1 MTHDV
6 PEDQKCCGNC
16 GRPRVEVEEVVS
28 DELDIQLAVRRV
40 VHHRKVY
47 AAACGCAAQPFVRG
61 AAPLKLF
68 PRASVSVQAIAF
80 AVTSRYMWGLPLHR
94 LTTIC
99 HQHGAD
105 VPDGTLVGI
114 FHAIDEHRLL
124 QPVYDAICVRNRQSK
139 HLHADETTWR
149 QLWLA
154 RGKRGYIWC
163 FVGADTTVFVFDPG
177 RDHTVVLKYLGLDDT
192 AWGGQVVELICDFM
206 GAYDKAARVAN
217 AQERRLQLNR
227 CWTHYRRLLVKI
239 RDHYPSDRR
248 VQAVTGQ
255 WLEMI
260 GDLFRLHHK
269 RDLAPDGSLE
279 QHEAQAAFAGCLQEM
294 EEARAQQLARPE
306 LAPQLRHFLEFGEEH
321 WEELTRCA
329 ADPHQDIDNNR
340 DEREMRHP
348 VIIRKNAY
356 GSGAEWAAHQTC
368 QFLTIGRTLLR
379 HGRNP
384 LEWNLAYF
392 EACARA
398 GGQVPEDWERFL
410 PWLSQPQGPGD
421 GGPGSRTAP
430 REETAPAEPEPP
442 AGDVRDVAAGPDG
455 AFSPEQPATPH
466 TPDSEDRA
474 ELRDGAIPN
483 IKPEQTAAP
492 PATGAG
498 CPAPIFGTA
507 PVASRP
513 TAAMQHPPVEPAAE
527 PSPRPTAGPS
537 TGLPAGAPL
546 AALPPAA
553 AFAMGAARPQPLA
566 PTGGDT
572 EPVGSLA
579 GAGPE
584 FTPLCPS
591 VPWPAAATATR
602 FHTAPVAPQS
612 PPPMSL
618 RGCFRRLAHQV
629 VLRPRQAPRGPRCRI
644 SGQPP

>member
-6 PEDQKCCGNC
+6 PEHEKCCGNC
-16 GRPRVEVEEVVS
+16 GRARVEVAEVVS

-47 AAACGCAAQPFVRG
+47 AATCGCAPEPFVRG

-80 AVTSRYMWGLPLHR
+80 AATSRYTWGLPLHR

-99 HQHGAD
+99 RQHGAD
-105 VPDGTLVGI
+105 VPDGTLVGV

-163 FVGADTTVFVFDPG
+163 FVGSDTTVFLFDPG

-217 AQERRLQLNR
+217 AQQRRLQLNR

-239 RDHYPSDRR
+239 QDQHPGDRR

-269 RDLAPDGSLE
+269 RDLAPDGSWE

-294 EEARAQQLARPE
+294 EEVRARQLARPA
-306 LAPQLRHFLEFGEEH
+306 LAPQLRHFLEFGAEH
-321 WEELTRCA
+321 WDELTRCA
-329 ADPHQDIDNNR
+329 ADPHQDICNNR
-340 DEREMRHP
+340 DEREVRHP

-368 QFLTIGRTLLR
+368 QFLTVGRTLLR
-379 HGRNP
+379 HDHNP

-410 PWLSQPQGPGD
+410 PWVWQPQGPGD
-421 GGPGSRTAP
+421 GGPGSRASVAPAP
-430 REETAPAEPEPP
+430 RQEAAPPES
-442 AGDVRDVAAGPDG
+442 DVAAVPDG
-455 AFSPEQPATPH
+455 ASSSKQGPTM
-466 TPDSEDRA
+466 
-474 ELRDGAIPN
+474 
-483 IKPEQTAAP
+483 
-492 PATGAG
+492 
-498 CPAPIFGTA
+498 
-507 PVASRP
+507 ASRP
-513 TAAMQHPPVEPAAE
+513 TEPAAE
-527 PSPRPTAGPS
+527 QSSWPTAGPS
-537 TGLPAGAPL
+537 TDLPAGAPL

-553 AFAMGAARPQPLA
+553 AFAMRAARPEPL
-566 PTGGDT
+566 PSTGGGMVGGDT
-572 EPVGSLA
+572 EPVGSPA
-579 GAGPE
+579 GTAPE
-584 FTPLCPS
+584 FTPLRPS
-591 VPWPAAATATR
+591 APWPVAATATTG
-602 FHTAPVAPQS
+602 HAAPTAAQS
-612 PPPMSL
+612 PPLASL
-618 RGCFRRLAHQV
+618 RRCFRPLARKA
-629 VLRPRQAPRGPRCRI
+629 VLRPRQALRAPCHV
-644 SGQPP
+644 SAQPP